1 MSQENVEVVRRVYDR
16 WGEGDFRASLEVL
29 DPHVV
34 LVLDPVFAPDLMS
47 HPDEGAFCGVEAV
60 GRYTRDFLEPMTHV
74 TMEAEEIV
82 EAGDSVLVRV
92 CQRSVGAA
100 SGVPTEIHYFTLWT
114 FRGRKVIRLES
125 FPERAEA
132 LEAAGLSE

>member
-1 MSQENVEVVRRVYDR
+1 
-16 WGEGDFRASLEVL
+16 
-29 DPHVV
+29 
-34 LVLDPVFAPDLMS
+34 
-47 HPDEGAFCGVEAV
+47 
-60 GRYTRDFLEPMTHV
+60 MTHV
-74 TMEAEEIV
+74 TMEAAEIV

-100 SGVPTEIHYFTLWT
+100 SGVPTEIQYFTVWT

-132 LEAAGLSE
+132 LEAVALRE